1 MPSHRSLFFKEPKP
15 SISLDHRSNISWIF
29 SIGAIFLGF
38 IGFVL
43 SILSASKWLFSY
55 VVTLY
60 LFPKAKPFV
69 EDILDNEYVLDVVLG
84 LSIFIIVLFIVLM
97 INKGISK
104 AVSYSGIGTLD
115 KVFGFFFGFLRAYV
129 ISVCIFATLDII
141 YNHNKWPIN
150 LDQSISFPYVLKGSN
165 YLIKEFPN
173 EKNYQDTKEKVQE
186 L

>member
-1 MPSHRSLFFKEPKP
+1 MVEYFKDFYQSVLAFDLIYIVITLLSLIKCSRK
-15 SISLDHRSNISWIF
+15 
-29 SIGAIFLGF
+29 GF
-38 IGFVL
+38 IL
-43 SILSASKWLFSY
+43 SLLAASKWLLAY
-55 VVTLY
+55 VLTLII
-60 LFPKAKPFV
+60 FPKVKPLV
-69 EDILDNEYVLDVVLG
+69 EGIIDNEYVLDIVLG
-84 LSIFIIVLFIVLM
+84 LSIFIIVLFVVLM

-115 KVFGFFFGFLRAYV
+115 KIFGFFFGFLRAYV
-129 ISVCIFATLDII
+129 ISVCIFATIDII

-165 YLIKEFPN
+165 YLIKEFPD

>member
-1 MPSHRSLFFKEPKP
+1 MLETFKDFYDVV
-15 SISLDHRSNISWIF
+15 SIVDLIYIIITIF
-29 SIGAIFLGF
+29 SLIGCYRK
-38 IGFVL
+38 GFVL
-43 SILSASKWLFSY
+43 SILSLAKWLFAY
-55 VVTLY
+55 VITLII
-60 LFPKAKPFV
+60 FPKVKPFV
-69 EDILDNEYVLDVVLG
+69 EDILDNEYILDIVLG

-115 KVFGFFFGFLRAYV
+115 KIFGFFFGFLRAYV
-129 ISVCIFATLDII
+129 ISVCIFATIDII

-173 EKNYQDTKEKVQE
+173 EDNYQDTKEKVQE